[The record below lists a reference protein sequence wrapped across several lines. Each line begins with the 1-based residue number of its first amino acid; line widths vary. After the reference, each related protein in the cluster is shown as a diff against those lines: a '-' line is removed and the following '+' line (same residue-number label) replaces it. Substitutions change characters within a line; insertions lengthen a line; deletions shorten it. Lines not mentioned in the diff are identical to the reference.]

1 MHLKKQINLVL
12 LAFCFFFVCVG
23 GYSIYRISAIQAGY
37 AAARNDYIEIQ
48 EEYKTEKP
56 AWDFK
61 VIEEGVSTPGSPVH
75 VNFDA
80 LRRSMNGEICAWIRC
95 PETVIDYPVA
105 QHSDNSF
112 YLSHSANMTESSSG
126 AIFIDASNFN
136 DFRDRNTILHGHHMG
151 DGSMF
156 ASLKYWYRDEN
167 YIAEHPVM
175 YLNTASS
182 GDYRI
187 ELFAGFE
194 TVESSRAYQF
204 EFSGKDDIDS
214 WISWVLLNNQIPNPP
229 SMAVSCEDRFI
240 TLSTCAYSSDD
251 ARTVLI
257 GKLVP
262 IG

>member
-1 MHLKKQINLVL
+1 
-12 LAFCFFFVCVG
+12 
-23 GYSIYRISAIQAGY
+23 
-37 AAARNDYIEIQ
+37 
-48 EEYKTEKP
+48 
-56 AWDFK
+56 
-61 VIEEGVSTPGSPVH
+61 
-75 VNFDA
+75 
-80 LRRSMNGEICAWIRC
+80 
-95 PETVIDYPVA
+95 
-105 QHSDNSF
+105 
-112 YLSHSANMTESSSG
+112 
-126 AIFIDASNFN
+126 
-136 DFRDRNTILHGHHMG
+136 
-151 DGSMF
+151 MF

-229 SMAVSCEDRFI
+229 PVPVSCEDRFI